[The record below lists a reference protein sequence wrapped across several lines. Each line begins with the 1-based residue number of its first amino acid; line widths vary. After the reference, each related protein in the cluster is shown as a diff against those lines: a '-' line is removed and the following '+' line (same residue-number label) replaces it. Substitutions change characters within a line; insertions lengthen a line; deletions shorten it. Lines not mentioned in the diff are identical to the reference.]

1 MVENRV
7 ASTFKVDNL
16 PRTGRVL
23 SGPLGPSLKDGR
35 ACSNSCHSSSR
46 VASDIPTLGPFST
59 IAVLSSPL
67 KADRPCLQVLS
78 KSVLTAIKRCPCVHV
93 CELV

>member
-7 ASTFKVDNL
+7 TSTFKVDNL

-46 VASDIPTLGPFST
+46 VASDIPTLGPFLHHHCH
-59 IAVLSSPL
+59 LSSPL

-78 KSVLTAIKRCPCVHV
+78 KSVLTAIQCCLMCACV
-93 CELV
+93 